1 MIIIKVLVDEMPSGC
16 KRCNYCVAKMYCL
29 LLEDRKTTVP
39 DEPYKRR
46 PDCPLVYDFSDK
58 QINDLTVRIAELEA
72 EIERL
77 TAHSDIERQDAE
89 ERAHLEKL
97 VPDLKKRIAE
107 LEDDNRSLGDS
118 GAWLKQNYEDLE
130 RDYGTMYDK
139 LCARI
144 DKLTAENKGLEDVC
158 EILRKENKR
167 LFSKVFSNAYR
178 KEREE

>member
-16 KRCNYCVAKMYCL
+16 KRCDYCVAEMYCL

-58 QINDLTVRIAELEA
+58 QINDLTARIAELEMKNRHNA
-72 EIERL
+72 L
-77 TAHSDIERQDAE
+77 WQASVDAE

-107 LEDDNRSLGDS
+107 LEERLELCESALTSMVYQFFYSSES
-118 GAWLKQNYEDLE
+118 GALVHSFMSAEEEACEYLIKYGIAHWSNE
-130 RDYGTMYDK
+130 RK
-139 LCARI
+139 NSI
-144 DKLTAENKGLEDVC
+144 
-158 EILRKENKR
+158 
-167 LFSKVFSNAYR
+167 VFD
-178 KEREE
+178 EVQE

>member
-58 QINDLTVRIAELEA
+58 QINALTARIAELE
-72 EIERL
+72 E
-77 TAHSDIERQDAE
+77 
-89 ERAHLEKL
+89 
-97 VPDLKKRIAE
+97 
-107 LEDDNRSLGDS
+107 DNRSLGDS

-130 RDYGTMYDK
+130 LDYGTMYNK
-139 LCARI
+139 LWARI
-144 DKLTAENKGLEDVC
+144 DKLTAENKVLEDAC
-158 EILRKENKR
+158 EILRKQNKR
-167 LFSKVFSNAYR
+167 LFSQVISNTYG